1 MAGPITELA
10 VSARLSGRALAR
22 RMRGE
27 IAMPPDMAGF
37 RTGFETLLERL
48 PEGVIRDRKW
58 CEFAANVPSWI
69 DSGMNLDAG
78 REATYFICGRT
89 TVVGGL
95 DIWVDPR
102 IQVWSKIGDSGAVTR
117 ATRESHSFVAP
128 AAGPV
133 LFGNYFPNH
142 WADPG
147 GRLGRS
153 RLDRWRPVWTQHF
166 QQRGGIEVVGQL
178 DVGVLVNDA
187 AADRPPVTGSA
198 RNGRVDCDR

>member
-1 MAGPITELA
+1 LA
-10 VSARLSGRALAR
+10 ISARLSGRALAR

-48 PEGVIRDRKW
+48 PVGVIQDRKW
-58 CEFAANVPSWI
+58 REFAANLPPGSTAGCI
-69 DSGMNLDAG
+69 SMPAG
-78 REATYFICGRT
+78 RRHISFAGAKLSSADWISGS
-89 TVVGGL
+89 
-95 DIWVDPR
+95 IPR

-142 WADPG
+142 WAGSGGVAWIGG
-147 GRLGRS
+147 GRSGPS
-153 RLDRWRPVWTQHF
+153 TF
-166 QQRGGIEVVGQL
+166 S
-178 DVGVLVNDA
+178 
-187 AADRPPVTGSA
+187 SA
-198 RNGRVDCDR
+198 V